1 MVHGSH
7 VPKFAIQV
15 FIHLRLDR
23 NALHLIHLWLDYH
36 LNCQVIFCFAT
47 HKILLKRVSLSL
59 THQCNQWLDKRNTL
73 SAAWSLI
80 WYVLCLQWNDV
91 IESNGPNLRYCA
103 WFNESLNK
111 KSICKTSCDRMKTLF
126 LFKSMFRWIYVTVNS
141 SLNCEITTRR
151 DGVCIF
157 FSFVLAN
164 PKITP
169 KLCAHSLNWSAFKCH
184 NFQYLIK
191 YPRNSSFT
199 QAVVSIFINTFVSF
213 ALGNTRCKNRSLYI
227 PYGRVFAFLAL
238 FKHTL
243 YYECSPPLRR
253 FSFHFNKSFRF
264 SEVSGLFVQNII
276 ITFIC
281 AMHVRLSTPILT

>member
-1 MVHGSH
+1 MSAMEWRHRIKW
-7 VPKFAIQV
+7 PKNEDNAPDLTNHWTKNQFVKLAAIE
-15 FIHLRLDR
+15 R
-23 NALHLIHLWLDYH
+23 
-36 LNCQVIFCFAT
+36 
-47 HKILLKRVSLSL
+47 
-59 THQCNQWLDKRNTL
+59 
-73 SAAWSLI
+73 
-80 WYVLCLQWNDV
+80 
-91 IESNGPNLRYCA
+91 
-103 WFNESLNK
+103 
-111 KSICKTSCDRMKTLF
+111 KTLF
-126 LFKSMFRWIYVTVNS
+126 LFKSVFRWIYVTVNS

-151 DGVCIF
+151 DGVCVF
-157 FSFVLAN
+157 FLSFVLAN

-227 PYGRVFAFLAL
+227 LYGRVFAFLAM